1 MATYTQQNRLLS
13 LTTPLGTDVLLLQAF
28 TGEEALSRPFV
39 YHLDLASHRDDIAA
53 KDIVGQAVTWS
64 VEHFDKAPRYF
75 NGVVSRF
82 FAGGPARA
90 GMRLYRAEVVPW
102 LWFLSRSADCRI
114 FQNKSV
120 PDIVKA
126 VFDGLGFTDYQFKL
140 QGTYDPREYCVQ
152 YRETAF
158 NFVSRLLEHEGIFYF
173 FHHED
178 GKHTLVLAD
187 DAGAYADCPESQ
199 VDFSE
204 DALAPNHAFR
214 WEHRYEFRP
223 GKWTETDYNF
233 ETPATDLQVN
243 TNTLVDQPGADK
255 FELRDYPGDYLK
267 SSGGTRLVKLRM
279 QEEEA
284 PYHVVSGASTCCT
297 FTPAGKFTL
306 ASHEIASEAGQAYV
320 VTSVQH
326 AATDTSYG
334 GSAAGSGYQNS
345 FTCIPAAV
353 TFRPPRLAPRPV
365 VQGPQTAVVTGPKGE
380 EIYVDKYGRVKV
392 QFYWDRLGKKDE
404 NTTCWIRVSQNWAG
418 KNWGMVF
425 HPRIG
430 QEVVVDFLEGD
441 PDRPLVT
448 GRVYNADQMP
458 PYALPDNM
466 TQSVLK
472 TRSSKQGSAENFN
485 ELRFEDKKGSEEV
498 YFHAEKDFNRVVE
511 NNDTLKV
518 GFDKKDKGD
527 QTVEVFN
534 NQTIKVGT
542 PQSPDGSQ
550 TTTVHK
556 DRTVTLE
563 MGNDTLT
570 IKMGNQTTKLDLGKS
585 ETEAMQSIELKV
597 GESSVKLDQ
606 TGVTIKGMLI
616 SIQGQLQTQVKGTI
630 TQVNGDAMLQMQG
643 GITMIN

>member
-1 MATYTQQNRLLS
+1 MATFTQQNRLLS
-13 LTTPLGTDVLLLQAF
+13 LTTPLGTDVLLLQGFA
-28 TGEEALSRPFV
+28 GEEALSRPFV
-39 YHLDLASHRDDIAA
+39 YHLDLASHQDAIAA
-53 KDIVGQAVTWS
+53 KDLVGQAVTWT
-64 VEHFDKAPRYF
+64 VEHFDKEPRHF
-75 NGVVSRF
+75 NGYVSRF
-82 FAGGPARA
+82 MAAGPGRE

-102 LWFLSRSADCRI
+102 LWFLSHTADCRI

-126 VFDGLGFTDYQFKL
+126 VFDGLAFKDYQFSL
-140 QGTYDPREYCVQ
+140 QGSYAPREYCVQ

-158 NFVSRLLEHEGIFYF
+158 NFVSRLLEHEGIFYYF
-173 FHHED
+173 KHAD

-187 DAGAYADCPESQ
+187 AAGAYFDCPENQ
-199 VDFSE
+199 VAFSE
-204 DALAPNHAFR
+204 DALAANHAYR

-223 GKWTETDYNF
+223 GKWAETDYNF
-233 ETPATDLQVN
+233 ETPSTSLLAD
-243 TNTLVDQPGADK
+243 TNTVLDLPGADK
-255 FELRDYPGDYLK
+255 YELFDYPGDYLK
-267 SSGGTRLVKLRM
+267 SADGNRQVKLRM

-306 ASHEIASEAGQAYV
+306 ASHEIASEAGQPYV

-334 GSAAGSGYQNS
+334 SEARGSGYQNS

-392 QFYWDRLGKKDE
+392 QFFWDRQGKKDE
-404 NTTCWIRVSQNWAG
+404 NTTCWIRVSQGLAG
-418 KNWGMVF
+418 KGWGMVS

-448 GRVYNADQMP
+448 GRVYNAEQMP
-458 PYALPDNM
+458 PYELPDNM
-466 TQSVLK
+466 TQTVLK
-472 TRSSKQGSAENFN
+472 TRSSKQGTTENFN

-542 PQSPDGSQ
+542 PQSSDGSQ
-550 TTTVHK
+550 TVTVHK

-563 MGNDTLT
+563 MGNDALT

-597 GESSVKLDQ
+597 GQSSVKLDQ
-606 TGVTIKGMLI
+606 TGVTIKGMMI
-616 SIQGQLQTQVKGTI
+616 TVEGQIQTQVKGLM
-630 TQVNGDAMLQMQG
+630 TQVNGSAMLQVQG